1 MPYTVGQC
9 GDDEWCVV
17 KDDGEVV
24 GRHDS
29 RDAANDQKTALDINV
44 TSQEAESYTPPQGVR
59 DAAQR
64 ALDWRDEYGR
74 GGTDVGIARAR
85 DLANG
90 RNISADTIQ
99 RMVSFFA
106 RHGAN
111 RDKHY
116 ALEDGVPTTFRIAW
130 DLWGGDDGRRWS
142 NEIARQRKMD
152 KKKESATEAQEDAP
166 NYRATFDGLET
177 CGNCEFRRGSIC
189 TRFDFETSD
198 EMTCDDHQFAE
209 AEEAAVSLENAIQE
223 AGRKLNKRNMQRVM
237 DAMKMLQEM
246 IDEMGDYD
254 DKEEGEIEEASF
266 VAETKL
272 REQERNGRA
281 LIRIITPGWGSS
293 GYYPAEVLRRDGP
306 TVFTAGT
313 KLYLNHPTKTE
324 EAERPERDIRDL
336 AGKLASDAVWFDDG
350 LYADVEYYNNHRPL
364 IAAIGEDLD
373 VSIRADGTYRTGEA
387 EGRKGR
393 IIEQLV
399 RAESID
405 FVTRAG
411 AGGKVARLMEAHTN
425 DGTNVMRLMEG
436 RQDKP
441 IEKVRRGKVK
451 PEELTA
457 LQERL
462 ARLEETNQAHVNVR
476 TELEEALK
484 QERQARLLTEARHY
498 IQERLDSKLPQRTVA
513 RLSRELERNIP
524 YTEDGMAIDYTE
536 FSKHIKEASDVA
548 WVELAE
554 AAPSGLIRGM
564 GSSAPAVLTD
574 ADLDA
579 KIEEAFRAS
588 GMDEQRAK
596 IAARGVR

>member
-29 RDAANDQKTALDINV
+29 RDAAEDQKTALDINV
-44 TSQEAESYTPPQGVR
+44 TSQEAKSYTPPQGVR

-64 ALDWRDEYGR
+64 ALDWREEYGR

-90 RNISADTIQ
+90 RNISADTIR

-106 RHGAN
+106 RHGVN
-111 RDKHY
+111 RSEHY
-116 ALEDGVPTTFRIAW
+116 GLEDGEPTTFRIAW

-152 KKKESATEAQEDAP
+152 KEQESTTEAQADAP
-166 NYRATFDGLET
+166 DYRAADGRAR
-177 CGNCEFRRGSIC
+177 CGNCEFRQNDIC
-189 TRFDFETSD
+189 TRFDFETAND
-198 EMTCDDHQFAE
+198 MVCNDHAYAE
-209 AEEAAVSLENAIQE
+209 AEEAAASLENAIQE

-246 IDEMGDYD
+246 IDEMTPDEAYKD
-254 DKEEGEIEEASF
+254 DEMEEVSF
-266 VAETKL
+266 LAETKL

-306 TVFTAGT
+306 TVFRAGT
-313 KLYLNHPTKTE
+313 QLYLNHPTRTE

-336 AGKLASDAVWFDDG
+336 AGKLASDAVWMDDG

-411 AGGKVARLMEAHTN
+411 AGGKVARLMES
-425 DGTNVMRLMEG
+425 
-436 RQDKP
+436 RQNKP
-441 IEKVRRGKVK
+441 TEKVRRGKVK

-484 QERQARLLTEARHY
+484 AERQARLLTEARHY

-554 AAPSGLIRGM
+554 AAPSGIIRGM
-564 GSSAPAVLTD
+564 GTSAPAVLTD
-574 ADLDA
+574 ADFEA
-579 KIEEAFRAS
+579 KLSEAFQAG

>member
-1 MPYTVGQC
+1 
-9 GDDEWCVV
+9 
-17 KDDGEVV
+17 
-24 GRHDS
+24 
-29 RDAANDQKTALDINV
+29 
-44 TSQEAESYTPPQGVR
+44 
-59 DAAQR
+59 
-64 ALDWRDEYGR
+64 
-74 GGTDVGIARAR
+74 
-85 DLANG
+85 
-90 RNISADTIQ
+90 
-99 RMVSFFA
+99 MVSFFA
-106 RHGAN
+106 RHGSN
-111 RDKHY
+111 RSEHY
-116 ALEDGVPTTFRIAW
+116 DLEDGEPTTWRIAW
-130 DLWGGDDGRRWS
+130 DLWGGDAGRRWS
-142 NEIARQRKMD
+142 ERITKQMD
-152 KKKESATEAQEDAP
+152 TEEKSTTTEAQADAP
-166 NYRATFDGLET
+166 NYRAADGPGT
-177 CGNCEFRRGSIC
+177 CGNCEFRRDGIC

-198 EMTCDDHQFAE
+198 DMTCDDHQFAE
-209 AEEAAVSLENAIQE
+209 AEEAAASLENAIQE

-246 IDEMGDYD
+246 IDEMEPDEAYKD
-254 DKEEGEIEEASF
+254 DEMEEASF
-266 VAETKL
+266 LAETKL

-281 LIRIITPGWGSS
+281 LIRIITPGWGAM

-306 TVFTAGT
+306 NVFTAGT
-313 KLYLNHPTKTE
+313 QLYLNHPTKTE

-336 AGKLASDAVWFDDG
+336 AGKLASDAIWMDDG
-350 LYADVEYYNNHRPL
+350 LYADIEYYNNHRPL

-373 VSIRADGTYRTGEA
+373 VSIRAHGAYRTGEVD
-387 EGRKGR
+387 GRKGR
-393 IIEQLV
+393 IIEQLI
-399 RAESID
+399 RADSVD

-411 AGGKVARLMEAHTN
+411 AGGRVARLMES
-425 DGTNVMRLMEG
+425 

-441 IEKVRRGKVK
+441 TEKVRRGKVK

-484 QERQARLLTEARHY
+484 AERQARLLTEARHY

-536 FSKHIKEASDVA
+536 FGKHIKEASDVA

-579 KIEEAFRAS
+579 KLEEAFRVS

>member
-9 GDDEWCVV
+9 GDDQWCVV

-29 RDAANDQKTALDINV
+29 RAAADDQKTALDINV

-64 ALDWRDEYGR
+64 ALDWRDEYER

-90 RNISADTIQ
+90 RNISADTIR

-106 RHGAN
+106 RHGVN
-111 RDKHY
+111 RSEHY
-116 ALEDGVPTTFRIAW
+116 SLEDGEPTTWRIAW
-130 DLWGGDDGRRWS
+130 DLWGGDAGRRWS
-142 NEIARQRKMD
+142 ERIARQMD
-152 KKKESATEAQEDAP
+152 REQESTTEAQEDAP
-166 NYRATFDGLET
+166 NYRAADGPGT
-177 CGNCEFRRGSIC
+177 CGNCEFRRGNIC

-209 AEEAAVSLENAIQE
+209 AEEAAASLKNAIEE

-246 IDEMGDYD
+246 IDEMTPDEAYKD
-254 DKEEGEIEEASF
+254 DEMEEASF
-266 VAETKL
+266 LAETKL

-306 TVFTAGT
+306 NVFRAGT
-313 KLYLNHPTKTE
+313 QLYLNHPTRTE

-336 AGKLASDAVWFDDG
+336 AGKLASDAIWMDDG

-411 AGGKVARLMEAHTN
+411 AGGKVARLMES
-425 DGTNVMRLMEG
+425 

-441 IEKVRRGKVK
+441 TEKVRRGKVK
-451 PEELTA
+451 PEEIA
-457 LQERL
+457 RQEERI
-462 ARLEETNQAHVNVR
+462 AHLEEAIEAHVNVR
-476 TELEEALK
+476 TELEGALK
-484 QERQARLLTEARHY
+484 AERQARLLTEARHY

-554 AAPSGLIRGM
+554 AAPSGIIRGM
-564 GSSAPAVLTD
+564 GTSAPAVLTD

>member
-1 MPYTVGQC
+1 MPYTVRQC
-9 GDDEWCVV
+9 DDEWCVV
-17 KDDGEVV
+17 KDDGEIV

-29 RDAANDQKTALDINV
+29 RDAADDQKTALDIAV

-90 RNISADTIQ
+90 RNVSADTIQ

-106 RHGAN
+106 RHGVN
-111 RDKHY
+111 RSEHY
-116 ALEDGVPTTFRIAW
+116 ALEDGEPTTWRIAW
-130 DLWGGDDGRRWS
+130 DLWGGDAGRRWS
-142 NEIARQRKMD
+142 ERIAKQMD
-152 KKKESATEAQEDAP
+152 TEEKSTTTEAQADAP
-166 NYRATFDGLET
+166 NYRAADGPGT
-177 CGNCEFRRGSIC
+177 CGNCEFRRDGIC

-198 EMTCDDHQFAE
+198 DMTCDDHQFAE
-209 AEEAAVSLENAIQE
+209 AEEAAASLENAIQE

-246 IDEMGDYD
+246 IDEMTPDEAYKD
-254 DKEEGEIEEASF
+254 DEMEEASF
-266 VAETKL
+266 LAETKL

-281 LIRIITPGWGSS
+281 LIRIITPGWGAM

-306 TVFTAGT
+306 NVFTAGT
-313 KLYLNHPTKTE
+313 QLYLNHPTKTE
-324 EAERPERDIRDL
+324 EAERPERDLRDL
-336 AGKLASDAVWFDDG
+336 AGKLASDAVWMDDG
-350 LYADVEYYNNHRPL
+350 LYADIEYYNNHRPL

-373 VSIRADGTYRTGEA
+373 VSIRAHGAYRTGEVD
-387 EGRKGR
+387 GRKGR
-393 IIEQLV
+393 IIEQLI
-399 RAESID
+399 RADSVD

-411 AGGKVARLMEAHTN
+411 AGGRVARLMEAHTN

-462 ARLEETNQAHVNVR
+462 ARLEETNEAHVNVR

-498 IQERLDSKLPQRTVA
+498 IQERLDKNFPPLTAA

-524 YTEDGMAIDYTE
+524 YTEDGMAINYTE
-536 FSKHIKEASDVA
+536 FSKHIKEASDA
-548 WVELAE
+548 ARAELVEG
-554 AAPSGLIRGM
+554 APSGLIRGM

-579 KIEEAFRAS
+579 KLSEAFQAS

>member
-1 MPYTVGQC
+1 MPYTVRQC
-9 GDDEWCVV
+9 DDEWCVV

-29 RDAANDQKTALDINV
+29 RAAADDQKTALDINV

-106 RHGAN
+106 RHGSN
-111 RDKHY
+111 RSEHY
-116 ALEDGVPTTFRIAW
+116 DLEDGEPTTWRIAW
-130 DLWGGDDGRRWS
+130 DLWGGDAGRRWS
-142 NEIARQRKMD
+142 ERITKQMD
-152 KKKESATEAQEDAP
+152 TEEKSTTTEAQADAP
-166 NYRATFDGLET
+166 NYRAADGPGT
-177 CGNCEFRRGSIC
+177 CGNCEFRRDGIC

-198 EMTCDDHQFAE
+198 DMTCDDHQFAE
-209 AEEAAVSLENAIQE
+209 AEEAAASLENAIQE

-246 IDEMGDYD
+246 IDEMEPDEAYKD
-254 DKEEGEIEEASF
+254 DEMEEASF
-266 VAETKL
+266 LAETKL

-281 LIRIITPGWGSS
+281 LIRIITPGWGAM

-306 TVFTAGT
+306 NVFTAGT
-313 KLYLNHPTKTE
+313 QLYLNHPTKTE

-336 AGKLASDAVWFDDG
+336 AGKLASDAIWMDDG
-350 LYADVEYYNNHRPL
+350 LYADIEYYNNHRPL

-373 VSIRADGTYRTGEA
+373 VSIRAHGAYRTGEVD
-387 EGRKGR
+387 GRKGR
-393 IIEQLV
+393 IIEQLI
-399 RAESID
+399 RADSVD

-411 AGGKVARLMEAHTN
+411 AGGRVARLMEAHTN
-425 DGTNVMRLMEG
+425 DGTNVMRLVEG

-484 QERQARLLTEARHY
+484 AERQARLLTEARHY

-536 FSKHIKEASDVA
+536 FGKHIKEASDVA

-554 AAPSGLIRGM
+554 AAPSGIIRGM

>member
-1 MPYTVGQC
+1 MPYTVRQC
-9 GDDEWCVV
+9 DDQWCVV
-17 KDDGEVV
+17 KDDDGDVV
-24 GRHDS
+24 GRHS
-29 RDAANDQKTALDINV
+29 TRDAADAQKTALDINV

-90 RNISADTIQ
+90 RNVSADTIQ

-106 RHGAN
+106 RHGVN
-111 RDKHY
+111 RSEHY
-116 ALEDGVPTTFRIAW
+116 DLEDGEPTTWRIAW
-130 DLWGGDDGRRWS
+130 DLWGGDAGRRWS
-142 NEIARQRKMD
+142 ERIAKQMD
-152 KKKESATEAQEDAP
+152 REEESTTTESQEDAP
-166 NYRATFDGLET
+166 NYRAADARAR
-177 CGNCEFRRGSIC
+177 CGNCEFRRDDIC
-189 TRFDFETSD
+189 TRFDFEASRD
-198 EMTCDDHQFAE
+198 MVCDDHTYAE
-209 AEEAAVSLENAIQE
+209 AEEAAASLESAIQE
-223 AGRKLNKRNMQRVM
+223 AGRKLNKKNLQRVM
-237 DAMKMLQEM
+237 DAMRMLQEM
-246 IDEMGDYD
+246 IDEMTPDEAYKD
-254 DKEEGEIEEASF
+254 DIEEASF

-306 TVFTAGT
+306 NVFTTGT
-313 KLYLNHPTKTE
+313 QLYLNHPTRTE
-324 EAERPERDIRDL
+324 ESERPERDIRDL
-336 AGKLASDAVWFDDG
+336 AGKLASDAIWMDDG
-350 LYADVEYYNNHRPL
+350 LYADIEYYNNHRPL

-411 AGGKVARLMEAHTN
+411 AGGKVARLMEA
-425 DGTNVMRLMEG
+425 

-484 QERQARLLTEARHY
+484 AERQARLLTEARHY

-524 YTEDGMAIDYTE
+524 FTEDGMAIDYAE
-536 FSKHIKEASDVA
+536 FSKHIKEAGDVA

-554 AAPSGLIRGM
+554 AAPSGIIRGM
-564 GSSAPAVLTD
+564 GTSAPAVLTD
-574 ADLDA
+574 ADFESKLA
-579 KIEEAFRAS
+579 EAFQAS
-588 GMDEQRAK
+588 GMDEKRAT

>member
-1 MPYTVGQC
+1 MPYTVRQC

-17 KDDGEVV
+17 KDDGEIV

-29 RDAANDQKTALDINV
+29 RDAADDQKTALDINV

-90 RNISADTIQ
+90 RNVSADTIQ

-106 RHGAN
+106 RHGVN
-111 RDKHY
+111 RSEHY
-116 ALEDGVPTTFRIAW
+116 ALEDGEPTTWRIAW
-130 DLWGGDDGRRWS
+130 DLWGGDAGRRWS
-142 NEIARQRKMD
+142 ERIAKQMD
-152 KKKESATEAQEDAP
+152 TEEKSTTTEAQADAP
-166 NYRATFDGLET
+166 NYRAADGPGT

-198 EMTCDDHQFAE
+198 DMTCDDHQFAE
-209 AEEAAVSLENAIQE
+209 AEEAAASLENAIEE

-246 IDEMGDYD
+246 IDEMTPDEAYKD
-254 DKEEGEIEEASF
+254 DEMEEASF
-266 VAETKL
+266 LAETKL

-306 TVFTAGT
+306 TVFRAGT
-313 KLYLNHPTKTE
+313 QLYLNHPTRTE
-324 EAERPERDIRDL
+324 ETERPERDIRDL

-411 AGGKVARLMEAHTN
+411 AGGRVA
-425 DGTNVMRLMEG
+425 RLMEG

-554 AAPSGLIRGM
+554 AAPSGIIRGM

>member
-1 MPYTVGQC
+1 MPYTVRQC
-9 GDDEWCVV
+9 DTQWCVV

-29 RDAANDQKTALDINV
+29 RAAAEDQKTALDINV

-106 RHGAN
+106 RHGVN
-111 RDKHY
+111 RSEHY
-116 ALEDGVPTTFRIAW
+116 ALEDGEPTTWRIAW
-130 DLWGGDDGRRWS
+130 DLWGGDAGRRWS
-142 NEIARQRKMD
+142 ERIARQMD
-152 KKKESATEAQEDAP
+152 REQESTTEAQEDAP
-166 NYRATFDGLET
+166 NYRATFDELET

-209 AEEAAVSLENAIQE
+209 AEEAAASLENAIQE

-246 IDEMGDYD
+246 IDEMTPDEAYKD
-254 DKEEGEIEEASF
+254 DEMEEASF
-266 VAETKL
+266 LAETKL

-293 GYYPAEVLRRDGP
+293 GYYPADVLRRDGP
-306 TVFTAGT
+306 TVFRAGT
-313 KLYLNHPTKTE
+313 QLYLNHPTRTE

-336 AGKLASDAVWFDDG
+336 AGKLASDAVWMDDG

-411 AGGKVARLMEAHTN
+411 AGGKVARLME
-425 DGTNVMRLMEG
+425 G

-441 IEKVRRGKVK
+441 TEKVRRGKVK

-484 QERQARLLTEARHY
+484 AERQARLLTEARHY
-498 IQERLDSKLPQRTVA
+498 IQERLDRNFPPLTAA

-524 YTEDGMAIDYTE
+524 YTEDGMAINYTE
-536 FSKHIKEASDVA
+536 FSKHIKEASDA
-548 WVELAE
+548 ARAELVEG
-554 AAPSGLIRGM
+554 APSGIIRGM
-564 GSSAPAVLTD
+564 GASAPAVLTD

>member
-1 MPYTVGQC
+1 MPYTVRQC
-9 GDDEWCVV
+9 DDQWCVV
-17 KDDGEVV
+17 KNDDGDVV
-24 GRHDS
+24 GRHS
-29 RDAANDQKTALDINV
+29 TRDAADAQKIALDINV
-44 TSQEAESYTPPQGVR
+44 TSQESESYTPPQGVR

-74 GGTDVGIARAR
+74 GGTDVGVARAR

-111 RDKHY
+111 RSEHY
-116 ALEDGVPTTFRIAW
+116 DLEDGEPTTWRIAW
-130 DLWGGDDGRRWS
+130 DLWGGDAGRRWS
-142 NEIARQRKMD
+142 ERIAKQMD
-152 KKKESATEAQEDAP
+152 REEESTTTEAQEDAP
-166 NYRATFDGLET
+166 DYRAADARAR
-177 CGNCEFRRGSIC
+177 CGNCKFRRGSIC
-189 TRFDFETSD
+189 TRFKFEASSD
-198 EMTCDDHQFAE
+198 MVCDDHTYAE
-209 AEEAAVSLENAIQE
+209 AEEAAASLENAIQE
-223 AGRKLNKRNMQRVM
+223 AGRKLNKKNLQRVM
-237 DAMKMLQEM
+237 DAMRMLQEM

-254 DKEEGEIEEASF
+254 DKEEGDKPYDIEEASF
-266 VAETKL
+266 VAETQL

-306 TVFTAGT
+306 NVFTAGT
-313 KLYLNHPTKTE
+313 QLYLNHPTRTE
-324 EAERPERDIRDL
+324 ETERPERDIRDL

-350 LYADVEYYNNHRPL
+350 LYADIEYYNNHRPL

-373 VSIRADGTYRTGEA
+373 VSIRAHGAYRNGEVD
-387 EGRKGR
+387 GRKGR
-393 IIEQLV
+393 IIEQLI
-399 RAESID
+399 RADSID

-411 AGGKVARLMEAHTN
+411 AGGKVARLMEA
-425 DGTNVMRLMEG
+425 

-441 IEKVRRGKVK
+441 TEKVRRGKVK
-451 PEELTA
+451 PDELTA

-476 TELEEALK
+476 TELEEALR

-536 FSKHIKEASDVA
+536 FSKHIKEAADAA

-554 AAPSGLIRGM
+554 AAPSGIIRGM
-564 GSSAPAVLTD
+564 GTSAPAVLTD

-579 KIEEAFRAS
+579 QLAEAFRSS
-588 GMDEQRAK
+588 GMDEQRAA

>member
-1 MPYTVGQC
+1 MPYTVRQC
-9 GDDEWCVV
+9 DDEWCVV
-17 KDDGEVV
+17 KDDGEIV

-29 RDAANDQKTALDINV
+29 RAAADDQKTALDINV
-44 TSQEAESYTPPQGVR
+44 TSQEAESYTPPQ
-59 DAAQR
+59 
-64 ALDWRDEYGR
+64 
-74 GGTDVGIARAR
+74 
-85 DLANG
+85 
-90 RNISADTIQ
+90 
-99 RMVSFFA
+99 
-106 RHGAN
+106 
-111 RDKHY
+111 
-116 ALEDGVPTTFRIAW
+116 RIAK
-130 DLWGGDDGRRWS
+130 
-142 NEIARQRKMD
+142 QMD
-152 KKKESATEAQEDAP
+152 KEEERTTEAQSDAP
-166 NYRATFDGLET
+166 NYRTADGPGT
-177 CGNCEFRRGSIC
+177 CGNCEFRRDGIC

-198 EMTCDDHQFAE
+198 DMTCDDHQFAE
-209 AEEAAVSLENAIQE
+209 AEEAAASLENAIEE

-246 IDEMGDYD
+246 IDEMAPDEAYKD
-254 DKEEGEIEEASF
+254 DEMEEASF
-266 VAETKL
+266 LAETQL

-281 LIRIITPGWGSS
+281 LIRIITPGWGAM

-306 TVFTAGT
+306 NVFTAGT
-313 KLYLNHPTKTE
+313 QLYLNHPTKTE

-336 AGKLASDAVWFDDG
+336 AGKLASDAIWMDDG
-350 LYADVEYYNNHRPL
+350 LYADIEYYNNHRPL

-373 VSIRADGTYRTGEA
+373 VSIRAHGAYRTGEVD
-387 EGRKGR
+387 GRKGR
-393 IIEQLV
+393 IIEQLI
-399 RAESID
+399 RADSVD

-411 AGGKVARLMEAHTN
+411 AGGRVARLMEAHTN
-425 DGTNVMRLMEG
+425 DGTNVMRLVEG

-484 QERQARLLTEARHY
+484 AERQARLLTEARHY

-524 YTEDGMAIDYTE
+524 YTEDGMAINYTE

-554 AAPSGLIRGM
+554 AAPSGIIRGM

-579 KIEEAFRAS
+579 KLEEAFRVS

>member
-1 MPYTVGQC
+1 MPYTVRQC

-29 RDAANDQKTALDINV
+29 RAAADDQKTALDINV

-152 KKKESATEAQEDAP
+152 KKKESATEAQADAP
-166 NYRATFDGLET
+166 NYRAADGPGT
-177 CGNCEFRRGSIC
+177 CGNCEFRRDGIC

-198 EMTCDDHQFAE
+198 DMTCDDHQFAE
-209 AEEAAVSLENAIQE
+209 AEEAAASLENAIQE

-246 IDEMGDYD
+246 IDEMTPDEAYKD
-254 DKEEGEIEEASF
+254 DEMEEASF
-266 VAETKL
+266 LAETRL

-306 TVFTAGT
+306 TVFAAGT

-350 LYADVEYYNNHRPL
+350 LYADIEYYNNHRPL

-411 AGGKVARLMEAHTN
+411 AGGRVA
-425 DGTNVMRLMEG
+425 RLMEG

-484 QERQARLLTEARHY
+484 AERQARLLTEARHY

-536 FSKHIKEASDVA
+536 FGKHIKEASDVA

-554 AAPSGLIRGM
+554 AAPSGIIRGM

-579 KIEEAFRAS
+579 KLEEAFRVS